1 MKHFSGVFPKYLG
14 GIFFTITLL
23 IVANNSC
30 APSWYDTS
38 WKNTGYSVADAEPWY
53 DAGFGPNG
61 AKLWHDAGFAPNDAK
76 QWQYAGWFPPD
87 YAKPWHDAGFAPND
101 ARQWKDAGWTPA
113 DAKQWKNAG
122 WTPADA
128 KPWHDAGFGPNEVK
142 PWHDAGFAPNDARQW
157 KDAGWTPADA
167 KQWKNAGFPLDVAT
181 NWLKAGVSTP
191 DEGREWADA
200 GFTVEEV
207 QKYKKAGI
215 PFTTALQMRQME
227 TEKAW
232 KQAGFNSSKAK
243 SWQEAGFSLDDAI
256 SWAKSGFSPK
266 EAKIWSDAYLQVDDH
281 GILRKLILKEA
292 GWLGVGISP
301 DEAIMLKR
309 SGCKATKLWLGA
321 PCYHE
326 YNIGD
331 CVLWK
336 LPASALALYQKLSN
350 NSGLFS
356 ILRTIKNCE
365 SQEFLL
371 EVDPHLLQSLS
382 VPPYAYYYEGYTKVI
397 GTFSFPSEGGGY
409 RWVYKLKALRKQG
422 N

>member
-1 MKHFSGVFPKYLG
+1 MKHFSGLFPKHLA
-14 GIFFTITLL
+14 GIFFTIILL

-61 AKLWHDAGFAPNDAK
+61 AKLWYDAGFAPNDAK

-87 YAKPWHDAGFAPND
+87 YA
-101 ARQWKDAGWTPA
+101 
-113 DAKQWKNAG
+113 
-122 WTPADA
+122 
-128 KPWHDAGFGPNEVK
+128 K

-266 EAKIWSDAYLQVDDH
+266 EAKIWSDA
-281 GILRKLILKEA
+281 GT
-292 GWLGVGISP
+292 SP

-309 SGCKATKLWLGA
+309 SGCKATKLWLGTT
-321 PCYHE
+321 CYQE

-336 LPASALALYQKLSN
+336 FPAGVLVLYQKLST
-350 NSGLFS
+350 NSGLFTTLAS
-356 ILRTIKNCE
+356 RRYCE

-382 VPPYAYYYEGYTKVI
+382 YPSHAYYYEGYTKVI